1 MKKNYILLSF
11 FLLFVSFV
19 FGQDYRVEFKAHL
32 DTLNCAKYVSSG
44 REFVRCFDDP
54 TRSNFIRNFKFRLR
68 SQYFGTGATFL
79 KSHEQT
85 RLLYDKN
92 GSIIA
97 DEEIDVIHGPLIVSG
112 LITVCSSGCNSF
124 DSGTFYDKV
133 FFEKVANSQKQ
144 PCRLIRQNAHG
155 RPFQNGPV
163 EIGLESDSYPWNIFN
178 IGPIM
183 SSLYYIPKNEE
194 ITDLRNDGNEGS
206 IVGMKSAI
214 AGAFGVLSTMS
225 GNPLGGV
232 EVKLE
237 GEADSEYRLG
247 LPGYSLESLGF
258 TEDQVLNRN
267 LIVRGVAC
275 GCHNQ
280 KEANN
285 SPEPVTIDGYW
296 PQEERVVTSSIIMDY
311 VPLSPQLTSQPSI
324 INTSCIAINDGKIE
338 LSFDKDL
345 ASGFKLLY
353 NLRRFVDPRDDI
365 PMDLESS
372 ITIPSS
378 GRFDSFEPGNKVT
391 ITGVESG
398 TYFLVYQ
405 TLRASEPDNLDY
417 GEVKSVEV
425 TQKFEVKAPTPITFT
440 TNKTNAVC
448 TGGTG
453 SITITASGGK
463 DGDFPLSDGIYEF
476 SRDGGSTWTRP
487 NPTTSNTHTFTNVA
501 PRTTAY
507 PIAVRL
513 TKTGISNCNGSPA
526 TTNDGSV
533 SIQVPSNPLSLL
545 SILATKNQSYRNAG
559 DAEITVNINNGNP
572 SPNFTYSLE
581 EITSGSTITRIST
594 NRSLTFTN
602 LTAGTYNVNV
612 SDGTCTVSNAVADN
626 VAIINPAAITYERV
640 SIDQD
645 IDCFEEATASASIVN
660 VQGGTS
666 TFYRY
671 QVFDTDGDEVYL
683 GSANAFSNLSKGS
696 YTFRIAN
703 SPALLSTLGAFAS
716 GSFEIGAG
724 ITQVTIRNV
733 TPNNAVCFGDAAS
746 IAVNVTGGSAP
757 YSYRLG
763 TTGNYTP
770 LATTGVIAIRS
781 NFTGV
786 VYVRD
791 TNGCTK
797 ISSNVQVIVPREVL
811 EVVYESQ
818 ANNVVFGEAEG
829 SFKVSVFGGHGGYRY
844 EWEKDGATYVPTS
857 GTLTEQLVAGD
868 IELTLDDLEAG
879 VYNLTVSDS
888 EGCEKSLASP
898 ISITEPAALQ
908 ISEINEEETI
918 PCFNETGELSVTTT
932 GGIGPYRYEW
942 RLGGNLLTDTDAV
955 LENAVAGSYSVVVY
969 DQYTS
974 ASPVSVKVLNAPTA
988 LSVTTSPKAAACF
1001 GEATGSVQINV
1012 SGGTPP
1018 YRYSLDNVT
1027 YNSLSSLSDNTLEAL
1042 KADTYELYIQDA
1054 NNCSLPSI
1062 ANFKI
1067 TEPAAIQITPVI
1079 NQEIRVRGAATGV
1092 LEVSAS
1098 GGSGTLSYNW
1108 TKEDDLLFSATTAR
1122 IENITAGKYTVSV
1135 SDVNGCSEPA
1145 SFEVLEPEALEVDLK
1160 ELLAIKCFGEATGAL
1175 EATVRGGYPIVSTI
1189 TDFNLTW
1196 FKIEAGVEQ
1205 LVQEGQG
1212 LATLNRQPA
1221 GEYKVVVTDSEGTM
1235 ASDTFRLISPT
1246 KFEVG
1251 LKETG
1256 NEQCFEA
1263 KDGFIDI
1270 NVSGGTPPYSYE
1282 WTKVADASYSS
1293 ATQNIADLSAG
1304 IYKLT
1309 AKDANDCAVDLT
1321 EVIDLESPEIVFTSS
1336 VSEITGSGLSNG
1348 RIRITATGGTGPLSY
1363 QWSKVGDASFAQ
1375 TTASISDLSEGTYV
1389 LEIKDAKGCTE
1400 EFSRELLAPDTLQV
1414 TLNEAQ
1420 ANACFGATTSDIIAT
1435 VSGGVPQSSTA
1446 PLYDYQWYKI
1456 VGTTETELIGE
1467 KEAQLINQASGSYRL
1482 VVTDK
1487 NGNTN
1492 QDDITTIQPDEIK
1505 VSLAGHQDEQC
1516 YQANDGFLEV
1526 SVTGGVQDASG
1537 NYLAYTYEWRKRGDA
1552 RFSGNTARIENLS
1565 PGIYRLAVVDQAL
1578 CSPLMESEYEI
1589 KGVEERLLIDAP
1601 VVSNLTGFNTQNGSV
1616 AITVTGGT
1624 APYSYVWSSD
1634 QASFTTIDNSKIA
1647 NLSSGKYQVVVSDA
1661 NGCSV
1666 TSIEIS
1672 VSEPNQLG
1680 VNIPELTAM
1689 QGIPC
1694 FGEMTIAPLTS
1705 SVTGGVPPYS
1715 YEWTAIANGQSISTN
1730 ETAPPQAQGE
1740 YRLEVTDANGNT
1752 ASTSR
1757 IITEPLVLEIT
1768 NESSTPVSCFNGADG
1783 EASVSITGGTPPY
1796 SYLWNTNAITPSI
1809 TALKSGIYN
1818 VRITDA
1824 RGCSIETALMVSEP
1838 SVLRSE
1844 GITVRTFPS
1853 APGVND
1859 GMISVTIIGGTPPYD
1874 YVWQSL
1880 VDGTII
1886 STPSSN
1892 AQAVLN
1898 NTNAFG
1904 YGLTVTDANDCELVI
1919 DDVDNIVIA
1928 PINIDLSIEKAVSC
1942 QGTAT
1947 GSIQA
1952 RVSGGIPFS
1961 DIDEPYTYEWYD
1973 ASNNTIVAST
1983 PKRLEAI
1990 GAGSYYVV
1998 VTDAQGTQQQSDVL
2012 AVTEPTVLEIASLE
2026 ESFISCGIGADWQI
2040 NTMVVGGALP
2050 YTYQWSTGAST
2061 ANVEE
2066 LLPGVYSLTVTDA
2079 LGCKAERS
2087 ITLTPPPAL
2096 VITEQI
2102 SNPICFDACTG
2113 SIEVTTTG
2121 GIAPYTYNWNT
2132 GAITA
2137 TVQNLCAGVYELIVT
2152 DALGCEEIHTYEIVN
2167 PEAFT
2172 IDLGEDITLCKDQ
2185 TAELDASIPNGVSY
2199 RWSSSNGFLSEQ
2211 AQVEITATGLYEVIV
2226 INADNC
2232 EARDEIFVEL
2242 TNDEISAGFIASSQV
2257 FVGEPFIIVN
2267 IANPKPDLMS
2277 WNFPQE
2283 AIVDVVD
2290 NDFIELTFDNPGTYD
2305 ITFDVARGLCKA
2317 SITKQVV
2324 VLERD
2329 TSVAD
2334 QPITA
2339 GGDVVVSKF
2348 VNYNLYPN
2356 PILDGIFTL
2365 DIKMSEPAKA
2375 SISVYELTSHSI
2387 IANRV
2392 LEKKDR
2398 HEELFELQTSASG
2411 IYLVVVESELGNQVL
2426 KLVVE

>member
-1 MKKNYILLSF
+1 MKKKYILLSF

-19 FGQDYRVEFKAHL
+19 FGQDYRYELSYAFYARDISSLSIRPSFVSNFNEIELMKTEEGIIRRTIGTISRDPSTIRVGSDFIRGSGGQTVRGGATSFFNFDLKVG
-32 DTLNCAKYVSSG
+32 TVVSSFSKECTFFNG
-44 REFVRCFDDP
+44 SISPNRTGEPNSRIGIFFATVKFVYLKEEIKDNRSIGFQRLISIEESIYDITGTITGNKLEGVELSVVNPINGNVEDVKIIDFGLDDRFP
-54 TRSNFIRNFKFRLR
+54 NRTSLTGLGYNENDLADKEISIRGIVCGSRNGSGPETYPPLRNKLWDESERVYTTNSLSLNFIR
-68 SQYFGTGATFL
+68 S
-79 KSHEQT
+79 
-85 RLLYDKN
+85 
-92 GSIIA
+92 
-97 DEEIDVIHGPLIVSG
+97 
-112 LITVCSSGCNSF
+112 
-124 DSGTFYDKV
+124 
-133 FFEKVANSQKQ
+133 
-144 PCRLIRQNAHG
+144 
-155 RPFQNGPV
+155 
-163 EIGLESDSYPWNIFN
+163 
-178 IGPIM
+178 
-183 SSLYYIPKNEE
+183 
-194 ITDLRNDGNEGS
+194 
-206 IVGMKSAI
+206 
-214 AGAFGVLSTMS
+214 
-225 GNPLGGV
+225 
-232 EVKLE
+232 
-237 GEADSEYRLG
+237 
-247 LPGYSLESLGF
+247 
-258 TEDQVLNRN
+258 
-267 LIVRGVAC
+267 
-275 GCHNQ
+275 
-280 KEANN
+280 
-285 SPEPVTIDGYW
+285 
-296 PQEERVVTSSIIMDY
+296 
-311 VPLSPQLTSQPSI
+311 SPQLTTQPSRT
-324 INTSCIAINDGKIE
+324 NTSCIATSDGKIE

-353 NLRRFVDPRDDI
+353 NLRRFVDPSDEV
-365 PMDLESS
+365 PTDLESS

-425 TQKFEVKAPTPITFT
+425 TQKFEVKAPSEITFT

-453 SITITASGGK
+453 SITISASGGK
-463 DGDFPLSDGIYEF
+463 DAGFPLSDGIYEF
-476 SRDGGSTWTRP
+476 SRDGGSTWTP
-487 NPTTSNTHTFTNVA
+487 ASPITSNTHTFTNVA
-501 PRTTAY
+501 PRATAY

-513 TKTGISNCNGSPA
+513 TKTDISNCNGSSA

-533 SIQVPSNPLSLL
+533 IIQAPSNPLSIVSVLE
-545 SILATKNQSYRNAG
+545 TKNQSYRNAG
-559 DAEITVNINNGNP
+559 DAEITININNGNP

-581 EITSGSTITRIST
+581 EITSGSTITRTST
-594 NRSLTFTN
+594 NRAYTFTD
-602 LTAGTYNVNV
+602 LTAGIYSVSV
-612 SDGTCTVSNAVADN
+612 SDDTCTVSNLTADN
-626 VAIINPAAITYERV
+626 VEIINPAAIIYDRV

-645 IDCFEEATASASIVN
+645 IDCFEETTASASIVN

-671 QVFDTDGDEVYL
+671 QVFDTAGDEVQQ
-683 GSANAFSNLSKGS
+683 GSANTFSGLSKGS
-696 YTFRIAN
+696 YTFRVAN
-703 SPALLSTLGAFAS
+703 SQALLNTPGAFAS
-716 GSFEIGAG
+716 GSFEIGSG
-724 ITQVTIRNV
+724 ITAVTIRNV

-746 IAVNVTGGSAP
+746 ITVNVTGGSAP

-770 LATTGVIAIRS
+770 LAATGVIAIRS

-797 ISSNVQVIVPREVL
+797 TSGSVRVVVPREAL

-829 SFKVSVFGGHGGYRY
+829 SFKVSVFGGHGGYSY

-857 GTLTEQLVAGD
+857 GALTTQLVAGD
-868 IELTLDDLEAG
+868 IELTLSELEAG

-898 ISITEPAALQ
+898 ISITEPTELK
-908 ISEINEEETI
+908 ISEINEEGTI
-918 PCFNETGELSVTTT
+918 RCFNERGKLNVTAT

-942 RLGGNLLTDTDAV
+942 RLGSNLLIDTDAV

-969 DQYTS
+969 DQHTS
-974 ASPVSVKVLNAPTA
+974 TRPVSVKVLNAPTA

-1001 GEATGSVQINV
+1001 GEATGSVQLNV

-1018 YRYSLDNVT
+1018 YRYSLDNVI
-1027 YNSLSSLSDNTLEAL
+1027 YSPLSSLSDNTLEAL

-1054 NNCSLPSI
+1054 NNCSLPTA
-1062 ANFKI
+1062 ANFSI
-1067 TEPAAIQITPVI
+1067 NEPAAIQITPVI

-1108 TKEDDLLFSATTAR
+1108 TKEDDLLFSANTAR

-1145 SFEVLEPEALEVDLK
+1145 SFEVFEPEALEVDLK

-1175 EATVRGGYPIVSTI
+1175 EATVSGGYPIVSAI

-1235 ASDTFRLISPT
+1235 ASDTFTLISPT

-1263 KDGFIDI
+1263 KDGFVDI
-1270 NVSGGTPPYSYE
+1270 TISGGTPPYSYE

-1321 EVIDLESPEIVFTSS
+1321 EVIDLESPEIVFTAS

-1348 RIRITATGGTGPLSY
+1348 RISITATGGTEPLSY
-1363 QWSKVGDASFAQ
+1363 QWSKVGDASFIQ
-1375 TTASISDLSEGTYV
+1375 TTASISDLSEGTYE
-1389 LEIKDAKGCTE
+1389 LEIKDAKDCTR
-1400 EFSRELLAPDTLQV
+1400 EFTQVLLAPDALQV
-1414 TLNEAQ
+1414 TLSEQQ

-1467 KEAQLINQASGSYRL
+1467 KEGQLINQASGSYRL

-1492 QDDITTIQPDEIK
+1492 QDSITTTQPDEII
-1505 VSLAGHQDEQC
+1505 VSLIGSQDEQC

-1526 SVTGGVQDASG
+1526 SVTGGVQDALG

-1565 PGIYRLAVVDQAL
+1565 PGIYRLAVVDQSL

-1589 KGVEERLLIDAP
+1589 KGVEERLLIGAP
-1601 VVSNLTGFNTQNGSV
+1601 VVSNLTGFNTQNGSI
-1616 AITVTGGT
+1616 AITVSGGT

-1634 QASFTTIDNSKIA
+1634 QASFTSIDSNQIE
-1647 NLSSGKYQVVVSDA
+1647 NLNSGKYQVVVSDA

-1666 TSIEIS
+1666 TSIEIA

-1680 VNIPELTAM
+1680 VNIPELTAT

-1715 YEWTAIANGQSISTN
+1715 YEWKDIANGQSISTSD
-1730 ETAPPQAQGE
+1730 TAPPQAQGE

-1768 NESSTPVSCFNGADG
+1768 NESSTPVSCFNGVDG
-1783 EASVSITGGTPPY
+1783 EASISITGGTPPY

-1809 TALKSGIYN
+1809 TALKSGMYT
-1818 VRITDA
+1818 VRIIDA
-1824 RGCSIETALMVSEP
+1824 RGCSIETAITVNEP
-1838 SVLRSE
+1838 LVLRTVGS
-1844 GITVRTFPS
+1844 TVRTFPS

-1859 GMISVTIIGGTPPYD
+1859 GEISVTIAGGTPPYS
-1874 YVWQSL
+1874 YAWESL
-1880 VDGTII
+1880 VDGSIRT
-1886 STPSSN
+1886 TPSSN
-1892 AQAVLN
+1892 GQAVLN

-1904 YGLTVTDANDCELVI
+1904 YGLTVTDANNCELVI

-1928 PINIDLSIEKAVSC
+1928 PIAIDLSIEKAVSC
-1942 QGTAT
+1942 QGSET
-1947 GSIQA
+1947 GSLQA
-1952 RVSGGIPFS
+1952 RVSGGIPFNA
-1961 DIDEPYTYEWYD
+1961 IDQPYIYEWYD
-1973 ASNNTIVAST
+1973 ASNNTIVSST
-1983 PKRLEAI
+1983 PKRLEAV
-1990 GAGSYYVV
+1990 GAGSYYVI
-1998 VTDAQGTQQQSDVL
+1998 VTDAQGTPQQSDVL
-2012 AVTEPTVLEIASLE
+2012 VVTEPSVLEITSLE
-2026 ESFISCGIGADWQI
+2026 ESFISCGTGTDWKV
-2040 NTMVVGGALP
+2040 NSRVAGGTPP

-2061 ANVEE
+2061 ANVQE
-2066 LLPGVYSLTVTDA
+2066 LLPGVYSVTVTDA

-2087 ITLTPPPAL
+2087 ITLTPPAAL
-2096 VITEQI
+2096 VITEQLTD
-2102 SNPICFDACTG
+2102 PICFDACTG

-2121 GIAPYTYNWNT
+2121 GIIPYSYQWNT
-2132 GAITA
+2132 GATTA
-2137 TVQNLCAGVYELIVT
+2137 TIQSLCAGVYELKVT
-2152 DALGCEEIHTYEIVN
+2152 DAVGCEVVHTYEIVN

-2211 AQVEITATGLYEVIV
+2211 AQVEITATGLYEVMV
-2226 INADNC
+2226 TNADNC
-2232 EARDEIFVEL
+2232 EARDEIFIEL

-2267 IANPKPDLMS
+2267 IANPKPDITD
-2277 WNFPQE
+2277 WDFPQD
-2283 AIVDVVD
+2283 ALVNLID

-2356 PILDGIFTL
+2356 PTLDGIFTL
-2365 DIKMSEPAKA
+2365 DIKMSEPATA

-2398 HEELFELQTSASG
+2398 HEESFELQTTASG